1 MSARASPP
9 RGAGFAPRSS
19 RGGGG
24 AARHVRASA
33 APASRDGGGNADV
46 PTPAA
51 LPPRASPTCLHV
63 FDFDSTLV
71 DTPLPEAGAAAWLR
85 VTGVPWPHA
94 GWWGRPESLSPL
106 LPSRAGPA
114 MRDYAQS
121 CADDAAVVVLLTGR
135 RAHLAPAVRACLATH
150 GAAAFHQQLF
160 NDTRHDTL
168 QFKSAA
174 LRRLVG

>member
-9 RGAGFAPRSS
+9 RGAFAPRSS

-33 APASRDGGGNADV
+33 ALGLRDSGGADAPSV
-46 PTPAA
+46 

-85 VTGVPWPHA
+85 VTGEAWPYA

-121 CADDAAVVVLLTGR
+121 CADDGAVVVLLTGR

-150 GAAAFHQQLF
+150 GATAFHQQLF
-160 NDTRHDTL
+160 NDTRQDTL
-168 QFKSAA
+168 QFKAAA
-174 LRRLVG
+174 LRSLVR